1 MAGMPPKKP
10 QKPMQTPEQTQEI
23 RFPLAG
29 VNQSNAFSNQPNTPM
44 PDGDY
49 ARTAPLGVNVRSY
62 DPSTDRRRGGARPGI
77 QKFIQGQVSGT
88 NPIQSLM
95 SCVVTSG
102 QVPGSGNTVLTF
114 LGVLGLLDID
124 VTDDDAVPVG
134 LGSYNALLGE
144 QTDTAASAFS
154 FFSYSIS
161 ARAFASGGANQSY
174 TSLAISDGTG
184 VTVSLGLTETQITS
198 GTAQYVMAVNGKR
211 FASAPFTLPGTLV
224 DTFGGSV
231 CLRSSSYHIVV
242 GLQRGGS
249 AGQLMACAIDDAGS
263 VAWSNVTVGATLEV
277 LTDGLYQ
284 YGLGAVIS
292 TTHICCNLPGA
303 TGVIKFDLADGTNGT
318 TLATNAQIAS
328 NAGTGYSN
336 AKPALAVV
344 LQTIAV
350 ASGVLAVT
358 VEGTATVSGVPSK
371 VNGLVFPL
379 VSDGSFTFTAV
390 TALTTNPAMPTTV
403 STHQYAR
410 VVSDGTD
417 FYVLVYTSGGGF
429 DVTSRYLPVL
439 SKYSGTTGSLLWT
452 VTLSGGP
459 RINLM
464 VYLSGLNSLQIYGTG
479 YSVSINPSTGA
490 IDGSGVLPGTQTYY
504 AMCDA
509 GSVTLDPETVS
520 TGQASGPLDVLTA
533 VSAGTVKVAYG
544 GAWRSVTSGA
554 SALSTTAPVI
564 RSASFNGRIY
574 YADGVSRAL
583 YNPSTNSVETWAAT
597 AGDLPVDPN
606 GAYARLIAVQG
617 GRLWLAALPAD
628 PRNWFASAKG
638 DATNFDYAPLSPSGS
653 DAVAGNDPQ
662 FEGGI
667 GEPITALIPYTDD
680 VMIFGMTNTIAM
692 LRGNPAE
699 GGRIDLLTNSTGIAF
714 GDAWCMD
721 PFGTI
726 YFFSNYRAVYK
737 LIPGEKPVRISQ
749 AIDNSF
755 KNIDLRTTIVRLQ
768 WDDVFQGFH
777 VFATPF
783 ASAQATTHYFYEIR
797 SGSWWSSVFANVNH
811 SPLAVHNFSGNTSID
826 HVSLIGSW
834 DGCVRTFSSTAASD
848 DGTPIASEVWIGPIL
863 TKNLDAVLWKE
874 IQAVLGEQSGTV
886 SYEIMTGPTAEAAL
900 TATAVASGTWT
911 ASRNTASP
919 IRSREHALYLRI
931 TSTVPWSFESAR
943 ILIAMKGK
951 VAARSR

>member
-1 MAGMPPKKP
+1 MAGMPPK
-10 QKPMQTPEQTQEI
+10 KPMQTPEQTQEI

-29 VNQSNAFSNQPNTPM
+29 VNQSNAFSNQPNNPM

-49 ARTAPLGVNVRSY
+49 ARTAPIGVNVRSF
-62 DPSTDRRRGGARPGI
+62 DPSTDRKRGGARPGI

-88 NPIQSLM
+88 NNIQNLASV
-95 SCVVTSG
+95 VVTEG
-102 QVPGSGNTVLTF
+102 IVPGSGTQVLTF
-114 LGVLGLLDID
+114 MGILGLLDID
-124 VTDDDAVPVG
+124 VDDDEAVPVG

-154 FFSYSIS
+154 FFSYSVS
-161 ARAFASGGANQSY
+161 ARAFASGGGNQSY
-174 TSLAISDGTG
+174 TSLAIPDGTG
-184 VTVSLGLTETQITS
+184 VTVSLGLTETQVTS
-198 GTAQYVMAVNGKR
+198 GTSQYVMAVNGKR

-224 DTFGGSV
+224 DTFGGAV
-231 CLRSSSYHIVV
+231 CLRSSSYHIVI
-242 GLQRGGS
+242 GIQRGGS

-263 VAWSNVTVGATLEV
+263 VAWSNVSVGLTLEV
-277 LTDGLYQ
+277 LTDGQYQ
-284 YGLGAVIS
+284 YGIGAVVTAAS
-292 TTHICCNLPGA
+292 ICCNLPGA
-303 TGVIKFDLADGTNGT
+303 TGVIKFDLADGTNGV
-318 TLATNAQIAS
+318 TLATNAQIAT

-336 AKPALAVV
+336 AKNLAITP
-344 LQTIAV
+344 QSIAV

-358 VEGTATVSGVPSK
+358 VEGTVTVAGVPSK
-371 VNGLVFPL
+371 VNGLVFPT
-379 VSDGSFTFTAV
+379 VAAGTFTYTAV
-390 TALTTNPAMPTTV
+390 TGLTTSPAMPTTV

-417 FYVLVYTSGGGF
+417 FYVLVYTSGGSF
-429 DVTSRYLPVL
+429 VVTSRYLPVL

-452 VTLSGGP
+452 VTLSDGP
-459 RINLM
+459 RISMM

-479 YSVSINPSTGA
+479 YSISVNPSTGA
-490 IDGSGVLPGTQTYY
+490 IDGGGVLPGTQTYY

-520 TGQASGPLDVLTA
+520 TGQASGPLDILTA

-544 GAWRSVTSGA
+544 GSWRSVTSGS

-564 RSASFNGRIY
+564 RSASFNGKIY
-574 YADGVSRAL
+574 YADGSSRVC

-606 GAYARLIAVQG
+606 GAYPRLIAVQG

-638 DATNFDYAPLSPSGS
+638 DATNFDYGPVEPSGS
-653 DAVAGNDPQ
+653 DAVAGNSPQ
-662 FEGGI
+662 FEGDI

-680 VMIFGMTNTIAM
+680 VMIFGMTNTISM

-699 GGRIDLLTNSTGIAF
+699 GGRIDLLSNSTGIAF

-749 AIDNSF
+749 AIDNLF

-783 ASAQATTHYFYEIR
+783 ASAQATQHYFYEIR

-834 DGCVRTFSSTAASD
+834 DGIIRTFSSTAASD
-848 DGTPIASEVWIGPIL
+848 DGTPIASEIWIGPIAS
-863 TKNLDAVLWKE
+863 KNLDENLWKE
-874 IQAVLGEQSGTV
+874 CQAVLGEQSGTV
-886 SYEIMTGPTAEAAL
+886 TFEIMAGRTAEGAMSGA
-900 TATAVASGTWT
+900 AVASGAWT
-911 ASRNTASP
+911 AGRNLNTP
-919 IRSREHALYLRI
+919 IRCAAHALYVRI
-931 TSTVPWSFESAR
+931 TSTVPWSMESIRVLVA
-943 ILIAMKGK
+943 LKGK
-951 VAARSR
+951 VRQRGY